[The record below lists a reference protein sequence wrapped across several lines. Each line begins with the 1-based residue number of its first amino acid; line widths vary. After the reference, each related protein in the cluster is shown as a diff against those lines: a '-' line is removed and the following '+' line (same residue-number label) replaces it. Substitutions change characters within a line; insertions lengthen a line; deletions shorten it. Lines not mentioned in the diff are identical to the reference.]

1 MKIMITVVIALFIVS
16 CQPYRPYTPEGQ
28 AKSSLFRSKETYTDC
43 LKANPDNSDK
53 CENLKRIYEV
63 DLEAVQTLSG
73 NTKTQLNGA
82 SVKIKIASI
91 LVDDQDKALKF
102 YTEKIGLI
110 KKDDVPV
117 GEYKWLTLVSPDA
130 PDGMELLLEP
140 NAHKAAKDFQRA
152 IFSDNIPATT
162 LFVDD
167 IQKEYERLKELG
179 VEFTTEPTKMG
190 TVKIAVFN
198 DTCGNLIQLTEQ

>member
-1 MKIMITVVIALFIVS
+1 MDKKYIIGFLLGIGISIGIFFLLPDEFKFA
-16 CQPYRPYTPEGQ
+16 Q
-28 AKSSLFRSKETYTDC
+28 RSET
-43 LKANPDNSDK
+43 S
-53 CENLKRIYEV
+53 EN
-63 DLEAVQTLSG
+63 QTSE
-73 NTKTQLNGA
+73 QLNGD

-91 LVDDQDKALKF
+91 LVDDQEKALKF
-102 YTEKIGLI
+102 YTEKIGFI

-117 GEYKWLTLVSPDA
+117 GEYKWLTVVSPDA

-140 NAHKAAKDFQRA
+140 NVHKAAQAFQKA
-152 IFSDNIPATT
+152 IFADNIPATT

-179 VEFTTEPTKMG
+179 VGFTTEPTEMG

-198 DTCGNLIQLTEQ
+198 DTCGNLIQITEQ